1 MKLTFLGTRGGIK
14 LRSRR
19 HRYHSAL
26 LVEDGGTRIMIDCGA
41 DWLGKF
47 RGIAPSAILL
57 THAHPDHAA
66 GLAKGAPCCVYATL
80 ETLNLLSRYPI
91 AEPRQVEPRS
101 VTTIGELKFQAIP
114 VQHSI
119 RAPAVGYR
127 ISAKG
132 AYFFY
137 VPDIAALPHAAAAL
151 QGMHL
156 YIGDGATIRRS
167 MVRKKSGRLIGHAP
181 IIEQLRWCEAAGVR
195 SAIFTHCGSEIVGGQ
210 TRQLNATVEQL
221 GREHGIKARIA
232 ADKDQLI
239 FSAGKFVQARHRPEK
254 RGCSAPST
262 SRFGAV

>member
-1 MKLTFLGTRGGIK
+1 
-14 LRSRR
+14 
-19 HRYHSAL
+19 
-26 LVEDGGTRIMIDCGA
+26 MIDCGA

-47 RGIAPSAILL
+47 RGIAPTAILL

-66 GLAKGAPCCVYATL
+66 GLAKGAPCCRLCASGGID
-80 ETLNLLSRYPI
+80 LLSRYPI
-91 AEPRQVEPRS
+91 AELRKVEPRS

-132 AYFFY
+132 ACFFY
-137 VPDIAALPHAAAAL
+137 VPDIAALPHATAAL

-181 IIEQLRWCEAAGVR
+181 IIEQLRWCEAAGVPN
-195 SAIFTHCGSEIVGGQ
+195 AIVTHCGSEIVGGQ

-232 ADKDQLI
+232 ADKDKLA
-239 FSAGKFVQARHRPEK
+239 FRTGKFVQTCPRRPQK
-254 RGCSAPST
+254 IASATPSA
-262 SRFGAV
+262 S